1 MRMEYGKA
9 VDWWTLGSIIYEM
22 LVGAPP
28 FYVENRQE
36 LFERIKF
43 DIPKYPSSLSQNA
56 KSLIE
61 QLLKKDPAKR
71 LGASSK
77 VRDHPWF
84 EDVNWQALFEKRYE
98 APFVPKI
105 GNEAD
110 LQHFDPEFTEIP
122 INSMS
127 MSGGT
132 MQQFKV
138 YEDFTYDADKEKA
151 NKMNLE

>member
-1 MRMEYGKA
+1 
-9 VDWWTLGSIIYEM
+9 M

-28 FYVENRQE
+28 FYVESRPE

-43 DIPKYPSSLSQNA
+43 DNPKFPPNLSQNA
-56 KSLIE
+56 RNLIE
-61 QLLKKDPAKR
+61 CLLKKDPAKR
-71 LGASSK
+71 LGTTSK

-84 EDVNWQALFEKRYE
+84 EDVNWDALLKMQYE
-98 APFVPKI
+98 APFVPKLTS
-105 GNEAD
+105 EAD

-132 MQQFKV
+132 MQKFKQ
-138 YEDFTYDADKEKA
+138 YDGFSYNAAEGNNPD
-151 NKMNLE
+151 KMNIEK